1 MKIVKKQEFP
11 DSYTIEPALPAYQ
24 QALSLFMMQ
33 NYAHLERFVTHTL
46 RRQGCGVDYTGSYYA
61 CEVTEDEQDEYDI
74 AAGHV
79 EISCSLDEPP
89 YVQLL
94 EADYVEILAQVCDIR
109 DLPERAALLRRFN
122 AEPQL
127 ADSLLEASPSRCHQR
142 WRQFIPFM
150 QQYCH
155 WHLKDGRLYSPDEKA
170 FYSVDAFTDDLEV
183 MYRVAQHTLQQ
194 LQQPSTPHHFPEYVA
209 AQIPELQ
216 HRLQAL
222 QAYFAWEQQHHA
234 CP

>member
-1 MKIVKKQEFP
+1 
-11 DSYTIEPALPAYQ
+11 
-24 QALSLFMMQ
+24 MQ
-33 NYAHLERFVTHTL
+33 SYAHLERFVTHTL

-74 AAGHV
+74 AAGYV
-79 EISCSLDEPP
+79 EISCSLYDPP

-109 DLPERAALLRRFN
+109 GLPERAALLRRFN

-127 ADSLLEASPSRCHQR
+127 ADTLLEANPRRCQQR
-142 WRQFIPFM
+142 WQQFVPFM

-155 WHLKDGRLYSPDEKA
+155 WQVQDGRLYSPDGKA
-170 FYSVDAFTDDLEV
+170 FYTIAAFTDDLEV
-183 MYRVAQHTLQQ
+183 MYRVAQHTLQH
-194 LQQPSTPHHFPEYVA
+194 LLHPSMPHQFPEYVA
-209 AQIPELQ
+209 TQITEYQ
-216 HRLQAL
+216 NRVRAL
-222 QAYFAWEQQHHA
+222 QAYFTWEQQHNA